1 MLLAIDTSTS
11 QTGLALYD
19 DYTVFGEF
27 TWNSSLRHTH
37 ELAPALQSLLE
48 RCSKSISEI
57 RVIGVAIGPGSFT
70 SLRVGITFA
79 KGLALARSL
88 PLVGIPTLDIVT
100 RAVPP
105 TDRKLV
111 AVLQAGRGRLAVVW
125 YEMEENGWQAQGPAV
140 VMTAEELEGKI
151 NKPVIICGEL
161 TPEDRHHLARRFK
174 NVQLASPVQCIRRPA
189 LLAEMA
195 WERWEKGDVDPISSL
210 APIYLHSTGGVP
222 E

>member
-19 DYTVFGEF
+19 SGSVFGEL

-37 ELAPALQSLLE
+37 ELAPALQSLLV
-48 RCSKSISEI
+48 RCNKPISDI

-79 KGLALARSL
+79 KGLALARSI
-88 PLVGIPTLDIVT
+88 PLVGVPTLDIIS

-105 TDRKLV
+105 TDRKLA
-111 AVLQAGRGRLAVVW
+111 AVLQAGRGRLAVIW
-125 YEMEENGWQAQGPAV
+125 YELVENEWHAQEPAK
-140 VMTAEELEGKI
+140 VMTAEELESMI

-161 TPEDRHHLARRFK
+161 TPEDRQHLARRYK
-174 NVQLASPVQCIRRPA
+174 NVKLASPAQCVRRPA
-189 LLAEMA
+189 LLAEIA
-195 WERWEKGDVDPISSL
+195 WERWEKGQVDSTASL
-210 APIYLHSTGGVP
+210 APIYLHSAGGVP
-222 E
+222 A